1 MDDFAITRDQME
13 NTARTIYN
21 FMKPTPQYNWPLLSE
36 RVGTEVWVK
45 HENHTPTGAFKI
57 RGGIVY
63 VDYLRNKKK
72 AVIKFAKINENLEI
86 QIDEIKKLI
95 TNKTMDNK
103 RPITI
108 PSKKP
113 MEPITIR
120 IINITV

>member
-13 NTARTIYN
+13 NAARTIYN

-72 AVIKFAKINENLEI
+72 ILFLRKFIKFLTQFKHMLCI
-86 QIDEIKKLI
+86 
-95 TNKTMDNK
+95 
-103 RPITI
+103 
-108 PSKKP
+108 
-113 MEPITIR
+113 
-120 IINITV
+120 

>member
-13 NTARTIYN
+13 NAASTIYN

-63 VDYLRNKKK
+63 VDYLSG
-72 AVIKFAKINENLEI
+72 IS
-86 QIDEIKKLI
+86 
-95 TNKTMDNK
+95 K
-103 RPITI
+103 RHSI
-108 PSKKP
+108 
-113 MEPITIR
+113 
-120 IINITV
+120 

>member
-13 NTARTIYN
+13 NAASTIYN

-63 VDYLRNKKK
+63 VDYLRNKKNTPLEFIAATRGNHGQSVATA
-72 AVIKFAKINENLEI
+72 AVSYTHLRAHE
-86 QIDEIKKLI
+86 
-95 TNKTMDNK
+95 T
-103 RPITI
+103 
-108 PSKKP
+108 
-113 MEPITIR
+113 
-120 IINITV
+120 

>member
-13 NTARTIYN
+13 NAASTIYN

-63 VDYLRNKKK
+63 VDYLRFKKNTPLISFNK
-72 AVIKFAKINENLEI
+72 ISISL
-86 QIDEIKKLI
+86 D
-95 TNKTMDNK
+95 
-103 RPITI
+103 
-108 PSKKP
+108 
-113 MEPITIR
+113 
-120 IINITV
+120 IINPDCFN